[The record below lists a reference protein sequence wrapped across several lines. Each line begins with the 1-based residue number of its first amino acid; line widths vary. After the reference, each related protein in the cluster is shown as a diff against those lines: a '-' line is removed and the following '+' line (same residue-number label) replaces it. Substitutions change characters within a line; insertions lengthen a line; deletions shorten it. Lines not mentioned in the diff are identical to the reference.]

1 MVAMSGGV
9 DSSVAAAILKNDGIY
24 TAGVTLKL
32 HRDGEEN
39 METSCC
45 SSQDIEDARNIAKML
60 GTGLMQGTD
69 DGRFMPKGTLTKA
82 QTATILRRL
91 SDYVKA
97 MKEGK

>member
-32 HRDGEEN
+32 YRDGEEN

-60 GTGLMQGTD
+60 GINYEVLNYSAD
-69 DGRFMPKGTLTKA
+69 FEK
-82 QTATILRRL
+82 
-91 SDYVKA
+91 YVVSLD
-97 MKEGK
+97 